1 MCGIAGFSGVSNI
14 SASLKWIETMNLSTV
29 RTRKFA
35 SDQLLFS
42 LSGPIIPI
50 QRTVI
55 DGFAD
60 VGGLNILAAAEVS
73 DGSRDL

>member
-1 MCGIAGFSGVSNI
+1 MCGIAVFSGVSNV
-14 SASLKWIETMNLSTV
+14 SDSPRSIETMNLSTV

-35 SDQLLFS
+35 SGQLSFS

-55 DGFAD
+55 DGLAD
-60 VGGLNILAAAEVS
+60 VGGLYVLAAAEVG